1 MKQRSSN
8 LAGIL
13 LCIVITLFPPL
24 LHAQRGGPSQ
34 AGPLLPQL
42 LGTIETAP
50 LSQSEREGILLMR
63 EEEKLAHDLYV
74 ALYEVWNIPIFAN
87 IAQSEA
93 SHMEWVELL
102 ITRYALEEPG
112 SEAPGEFGNTQLK
125 QLYEEL
131 LEAGKL
137 SLASAFEVGATVEDL
152 DIFDLERLLQE
163 SDNKDIRIVY
173 QNLNK
178 GSRNHL
184 RSFNAQLHQIG
195 KRYIPKHID
204 QHLFRAIIES
214 ENERGVV
221 SEPNFMFPR

>member
-1 MKQRSSN
+1 MKQLSSN
-8 LAGIL
+8 FAGIL
-13 LCIVITLFPPL
+13 LCITIMLFPPI
-24 LHAQRGGPSQ
+24 LHAQRGGPPQEALPLSQ
-34 AGPLLPQL
+34 ILE
-42 LGTIETAP
+42 TIEPAS
-50 LSQSEREGILLMR
+50 LSQSEREGILLMH
-63 EEEKLAHDLYV
+63 EEEKLAHDLYE
-74 ALYEVWNIPIFAN
+74 ALYEAWNIPIFAN
-87 IAQSEA
+87 IAKSEA
-93 SHMEWVELL
+93 SHMEWVKLL

-112 SEAPGEFGNTQLK
+112 SEAPGEFDNKHLK

-131 LEAGKL
+131 LDEGTL

-163 SDNKDIRIVY
+163 SDNKDIKIVY

-204 QHLFRAIIES
+204 QQLFRAIIES